1 MKSKVISSILLM
13 IVFIC
18 SLFCGKLIFNI
29 TMSIIAILAL
39 RELLHIRSTER
50 RLPIELEVL
59 TYVLTIFFVM
69 NNYSG
74 YLDFY
79 LVDYKLIASLI
90 LVELIPLV
98 LINDKKKY
106 GLLDALYLIG
116 STLFIGITFNLL
128 TQFRSYDINYIV
140 YIFLIALVTEV
151 FGYITTIYIG
161 KRKLLPTIISKR
173 TVEGE
178 IGGLFM
184 GTVVSTLFFIS
195 VIPTKLPVYAIFII
209 SFILSLLSQLG
220 DLVFSFI
227 KKEFNKKEFS
237 NYYVVNS
244 GILDLIDSVIFIT
257 LGFIL
262 FVSII

>member
-1 MKSKVISSILLM
+1 MKSNIISSVLLM
-13 IVFIC
+13 VVFFV
-18 SLFCGKLIFNI
+18 SLSFGKLIFNI
-29 TMSIIAILAL
+29 FMSIVAIVAL
-39 RELLHIRSTER
+39 RELLYIRSKDKH
-50 RLPIELEVL
+50 LPIEIEVL

-90 LVELIPLV
+90 LVDLIPLV
-98 LINDKKKY
+98 LINNKKKY

-128 TQFRSYDINYIV
+128 TQFRSYDINYII
-140 YIFLIALVTEV
+140 YIILIAIVTEA
-151 FGYITTIYIG
+151 FAFITSAYIG
-161 KRKLLPTIISKR
+161 KRRLLPTIIPKR

-178 IGGLFM
+178 IGGIFM
-184 GTVVSTLFFIS
+184 GTIVPTLFFIS

-209 SFILSLLSQLG
+209 TFILSLLSQLG

-237 NYYVVNS
+237 NYYVVNG
-244 GILDLIDSVIFIT
+244 GILDSLDSIIFIT

>member
-1 MKSKVISSILLM
+1 MKSKVISSSLLI
-13 IVFIC
+13 IVFVA

-29 TMSIIAILAL
+29 VMSLLAIISL
-39 RELLHIRSTER
+39 RELLYIRSKEKH
-50 RLPIELEVL
+50 LPIEIEVL
-59 TYVLTIFFVM
+59 SYVLTIFFVM

-79 LVDYKLIASLI
+79 LVDYKLLSSLI
-90 LVELIPLV
+90 LIDLIPLV

-128 TQFRSYDINYIV
+128 TQFRSFDVNYIL
-140 YIFLIALVTEV
+140 YIFLIDLTTEA
-151 FGYITTIYIG
+151 FAYITNVYIG
-161 KRKLLPTIISKR
+161 KRRLLPTIISNR

-178 IGGLFM
+178 IGGILI
-184 GTVVSTLFFIS
+184 GTIISSMFFIS

-209 SFILSLLSQLG
+209 TFILSLLSQLG

-237 NYYVVNS
+237 KYYVVG
-244 GILDLIDSVIFIT
+244 GILDLIDSITFIT